1 MELQEK
7 LCSWLNLQL
16 AYQAASR
23 GKRGRSAT
31 AKYEMLLGD
40 NLLNLQDALT
50 NQIYQPGGY
59 RSFYVHEPK
68 RRLISAAPFPD
79 RVAHHALCNVTN
91 YYFEQRFIS
100 ASYANRMGKGTH
112 SAIDHCQKL
121 ARRYKYFLQCDV
133 VQFFPSI
140 DHAILLAELKKALPD
155 ESVLWLI
162 ERILASGQK
171 VLAEEYNM
179 VYFPNDDLFSVNRP
193 RGLPIGNLTSQWW
206 ANCYLNPF
214 DQFVMRELSC
224 IAYLRYVDDFI
235 LFADD
240 KETLWKWRS
249 AIVKRMERLRLTIH
263 AERAIPRPVTDGIR
277 FLGFVTF
284 PEYRLLKREKGVAF
298 QRKLKG
304 LVRWASQEKIKLS
317 VQGWVNHVRYGNTY
331 GLVKSVLGKNNLLGE
346 VYG

>member
-16 AYQAASR
+16 AYQSASR
-23 GKRGRSAT
+23 GKRGRGAT
-31 AKYEMLLGD
+31 AQYEMLLGD
-40 NLLNLQDALT
+40 NLLNLQASLESHS
-50 NQIYQPGGY
+50 YRPGGY

-100 ASYANRMGKGTH
+100 ASYANRLGKGTH
-112 SAIDHCQKL
+112 RALEHCQNL
-121 ARRYKYFLQCDV
+121 ARRHRYFLQCDV

-140 DHAILLAELKKALPD
+140 DHQILLEELKKSLPD
-155 ESVLWLI
+155 ESVFWLV
-162 ERILASGQK
+162 ERILESGRS
-171 VLAEEYNM
+171 VLAEEYRM
-179 VYFPNDDLFSVNRP
+179 VYFPNDDLFAFNRP

-214 DQFVMRELSC
+214 DHFVMRELSC
-224 IAYLRYVDDFI
+224 TAYLRYVDDFI

-240 KETLWKWRS
+240 KNTLWQWRS
-249 AIVKRMERLRLTIH
+249 AILKRMARLRLTLH
-263 AERAIPRPVTDGIR
+263 EEQAIPRPVIDGVR

-284 PEYRLLKREKGVAF
+284 PEYRLLKNEKGIAF
-298 QRKLKG
+298 QRRLKKL
-304 LVRWASQEKIKLS
+304 LRAAAPEKVKAAL
-317 VQGWVNHVRYGNTY
+317 QGWVNHVRYGNTY
-331 GLVKSVLGKNNLLGE
+331 GLVKSVLAKTNLLGE
-346 VYG
+346 TYG